1 MNLRLIV
8 LFFLAFSIS
17 ADEIV
22 EQRYQILKAD
32 GEAKIW
38 SREKKAWENFDTQSY
53 VGAGSTIKTKNGS
66 HLRFSFE
73 PAITMCIKGESVFS
87 NNKMLVN
94 KTINAIRM
102 SHRLDEGLLEVQMPK
117 KLGYKLFMTV
127 KTPTAAINMRGGT
140 TDIEVKNNVTVV
152 KALKDNV
159 LVENLSSKIRTI
171 VPAGAK
177 AIVSPGNSAVN
188 VTSLEDEEY
197 THGIKPIT
205 STKPD
210 EAPSIA
216 ILSIQSREVS
226 APNLAPISDMVAKEV
241 TTKSNTQVFYLD
253 DVRAMLKAEGIDDL
267 LNCYSDSCISRIGSF
282 IGVDKVVIGRLG
294 RLGKSFVFDLKM
306 VDVLRDRTINRAS
319 VSVTEDLGKVLT
331 EIPSVVGNLVK
342 KDPSY
347 KSKSTTSTISKS
359 SPDNGNIE
367 DLGNHMAKIRAGTFM
382 MGSLPG
388 SSGSYDELPQHK
400 VNISEFYMDKF
411 EVSRAAFKEVMGYN
425 PSSFKGC
432 MECPADNVSW
442 EEAQQYCQKVGKRL
456 PTEAEWEYACR
467 AGTLTEFHYGNALS
481 SYDANFNGRFP
492 YGGVSSGPFRK
503 KVLPPGSYKPNN
515 WGLFDMHGNL
525 SEWCSDWH
533 SPTYYEESKESD
545 PKGPKDG
552 KFKIVRGGNWKS
564 EGKHLRS
571 SNRNSFNPKIKVN
584 TLGFRCVKDNK

>member
-1 MNLRLIV
+1 MNLKLLI
-8 LFFLAFSIS
+8 LIFLIFSIS

-22 EQRYQILKAD
+22 EQRYQILKAE

-38 SREKKAWENFDTQSY
+38 SKENRAWENFDKQSY
-53 VGAGSTIKTKNGS
+53 VGAGSTIKTENGS

-87 NNKMLVN
+87 NHKMLVN

-127 KTPTAAINMRGGT
+127 RTPTAAINMRGGT
-140 TDIEVKNNVTVV
+140 SDIEVKDNVTIV
-152 KALKDNV
+152 KALKDDI
-159 LVENLSSKIRTI
+159 LVENLSSGIRTV

-177 AIVSPGNSAVN
+177 AIISPGNSAIN

-205 STKPD
+205 SISPD
-210 EAPSIA
+210 KDPSIA

-226 APNLAPISDMVAKEV
+226 EPNLAPISDMVAKEV

-342 KDPSY
+342 EIPSQKPIET
-347 KSKSTTSTISKS
+347 KSEDKSAI
-359 SPDNGNIE
+359 NGHDIHE
-367 DLGNHMAKIRAGTFM
+367 AGNHMAHIKSGTFM

-400 VNISEFYMDKF
+400 VSITEFYMDKF
-411 EVSRAAFKEVMGYN
+411 EVSRSSFKKVMGYN

-467 AGTLTEFHYGNALS
+467 GGTTTEFHYGNALS
-481 SYDANFNGRFP
+481 SYEANFNGRFP
-492 YGGVSSGPFRK
+492 YGGVSAGPFRK
-503 KVLPPGSYKPNN
+503 KILPPGSYKPNK
-515 WGLFDMHGNL
+515 WGLFDMHGNV

-533 SPTYYEESKESD
+533 SPTYYEESKESN

-552 KFKIVRGGNWKS
+552 KFKVVRGGNWKS
-564 EGKHLRS
+564 EGRHLRS
-571 SNRNSFNPKIKVN
+571 SNRNSFNPTIKVN
-584 TLGFRCVKDNK
+584 TLGFRCVKDKDE